1 MPIPAVSTITMT
13 DAHPLVCRFGALGD
27 MVLLTPLLQQL
38 YLRSGLPCDIVGVGG
53 WNRALFA
60 EMPWVRDVYSID
72 SRSAPYWFN
81 RSQRELVRQL
91 RHRQHR
97 FVWVCETSSK
107 SYRLLARAGITRA
120 NSINQLDLEPVAGE
134 HYCDKWLRLGNLS
147 PTGFDAPSLTENPSG
162 TRLFV
167 SQNETLECHDWLENL
182 GLDSAAPLLCI
193 QAGSKRT
200 SRRGR
205 ANRASN
211 SKYWH
216 ESLWAEL
223 IDAIVARLPGVQV
236 MLCGVPAESDM
247 CDAIKVRCSNQGQVH
262 NVTDDLPLRR
272 LLALLSM
279 AHSCIS
285 VDTGPAHAAAALDC
299 PLVVLFGKASPSR
312 FRPVSRSSPVQVIQG
327 FAEHAAD
334 QTSAASPDSS
344 PDIGHITV
352 QQAFAGWCEAS
363 LEQAT

>member
-1 MPIPAVSTITMT
+1 MPDPI
-13 DAHPLVCRFGALGD
+13 H
-27 MVLLTPLLQQL
+27 
-38 YLRSGLPCDIVGVGG
+38 
-53 WNRALFA
+53 
-60 EMPWVRDVYSID
+60 RDPIYRCAD
-72 SRSAPYWFN
+72 SVHSANW
-81 RSQRELVRQL
+81 
-91 RHRQHR
+91 
-97 FVWVCETSSK
+97 CK
-107 SYRLLARAGITRA
+107 SCGN

-147 PTGFDAPSLTENPSG
+147 PPGFDAPSLPDPSSG

-167 SQNETLECHDWLENL
+167 SQSETLECQNWLQQR

-200 SRRGR
+200 TRRGR

-216 ESLWAEL
+216 EAHWAEL

-247 CDAIKVRCSNQGQVH
+247 CDAIKGLCSNQGQVH
-262 NVTDDLPLRR
+262 NVANDLPLRR

-312 FRPVSRSSPVQVIQG
+312 FRPVSRTSPVQVIQG
-327 FAEHAAD
+327 FAEHATD
-334 QTSAASPDSS
+334 ASPDISY
-344 PDIGHITV
+344 ITV
-352 QQAFAGWCEAS
+352 QQAFAGWCDAS
-363 LEQAT
+363 PEQSS

>member
-1 MPIPAVSTITMT
+1 MSIPTMADT
-13 DAHPLVCRFGALGD
+13 HPLVCRFGALGD
-27 MVLLTPLLQQL
+27 MVLLTPLLHQL

-53 WNRALFA
+53 WNRSLFA

-120 NSINQLDLEPVAGE
+120 NSINQLNLKPVAGE
-134 HYCDKWLRLGNLS
+134 HYCDKWLRLGNLN
-147 PTGFDAPSLTENPSG
+147 PPGFDAQPLAEQPSG
-162 TRLFV
+162 TQLFV
-167 SQNETLECHDWLENL
+167 SQDETLECRSWLQQR
-182 GLDSAAPLLCI
+182 GLDCTAPLLCI

-200 SRRGR
+200 TRRGR

-216 ESLWAEL
+216 EGLWAEL
-223 IDAIVARLPGVQV
+223 IDAIAVRLPGVQV
-236 MLCGVPAESDM
+236 MLCGVAAESDM
-247 CDAIKVRCSNQGQVH
+247 CDAIKALCSNRGQVH
-262 NVTDDLPLRR
+262 NVADDLPLRR

-299 PLVVLFGKASPSR
+299 PLVVLFGKASPAR
-312 FRPVSRSSPVQVIQG
+312 FRPISRSSPVQVIQG
-327 FAEHAAD
+327 FVDQRLADQAAD
-334 QTSAASPDSS
+334 ASPDIS
-344 PDIGHITV
+344 HITV
-352 QQAFAGWCEAS
+352 QQAFAGWCDAS
-363 LEQAT
+363 LEQPS

>member
-1 MPIPAVSTITMT
+1 MPDP
-13 DAHPLVCRFGALGD
+13 HPLVCRFGALGD
-27 MVLLTPLLQQL
+27 MVLLTPLLKLL

-72 SRSAPYWFN
+72 SRSAPYWLN
-81 RSQRELVRQL
+81 GSQRDLARTLRQK
-91 RHRQHR
+91 QHC
-97 FVWVCETSSK
+97 FVWVCETSRK

-120 NSINQLDLEPVAGE
+120 NSINQLDLEPVQGE

-147 PTGFDAPSLTENPSG
+147 PQGFDAQALPEQPSG

-167 SQNETLECHDWLENL
+167 SDTETQECHQWLQDR
-182 GLDSAAPLLCI
+182 GLDPGAPLLCI

-200 SRRGR
+200 TRRGQ

-216 ESLWAEL
+216 EGNWAGV
-223 IDAIVARLPGVQV
+223 IDAIVEQLPGVQV

-247 CDAIKVRCSNQGQVH
+247 CAAIKALCGNQDQVH
-262 NVTDDLPLRR
+262 NVADDLPLRR
-272 LLALLSM
+272 LLALLSIS
-279 AHSCIS
+279 HSCIS
-285 VDTGPAHAAAALDC
+285 VDTGPAHAAAALNC
-299 PLVVLFGKASPSR
+299 PLVVLFGKASPGR
-312 FRPVSRSSPVQVIQG
+312 FRPVSLDSPVQVIQG
-327 FAEHAAD
+327 FADTSDPGLDCAPDAA
-334 QTSAASPDSS
+334 

-352 QQAFAGWCEAS
+352 QQAFAGWCNAIPDS
-363 LEQAT
+363 HPAQ